1 MELKCLQFNVIELI
15 SPFKSE
21 VVFREDLSKY
31 IISTLQQLFMLLS
44 KRENFLYLS
53 KEITQK

>member
-1 MELKCLQFNVIELI
+1 MEFKCLQFNVIELI
-15 SPFKSE
+15 SPYKSE

-31 IISTLQQLFMLLS
+31 IISTLQQLFMLLG

-53 KEITQK
+53 KEITQN